1 MRLEVG
7 GHGELPD
14 SVPPPPSQLSTATP
28 DKVWPGARGYLTKS

>member
-14 SVPPPPSQLSTATP
+14 SVPPPSQLSIATP
-28 DKVWPGARGYLTKS
+28 DKVWPGARVRYGV